1 MTTSRIWME
10 PPPRL
15 TLSLSRALAA
25 LVTSLPRTPS
35 RVAVGSFLKASSAA
49 ADVVAGAETEAAAS
63 APAWRRV
70 KIELLFIR
78 LLTFP

>member
-35 RVAVGSFLKASSAA
+35 RVAVGSFLKASSAVEDTA
-49 ADVVAGAETEAAAS
+49 AGMAGDAGAAS
-63 APAWRRV
+63 TAVP
-70 KIELLFIR
+70 IS
-78 LLTFP
+78 